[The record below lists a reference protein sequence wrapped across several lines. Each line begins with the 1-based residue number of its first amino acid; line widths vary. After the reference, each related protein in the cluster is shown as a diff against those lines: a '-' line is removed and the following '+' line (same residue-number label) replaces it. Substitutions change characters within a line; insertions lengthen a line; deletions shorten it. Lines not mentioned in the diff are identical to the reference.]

1 MRDTIWQIMGR
12 AVFLNRG
19 GAAGKPVR
27 LVGLILLAGAVLW
40 PKTGCGQELDWPD
53 NRLLPTFSTPAPVI
67 DCIDVSSASGAEID
81 LFASLEGIVNRS
93 QPRINCAST
102 ADREG
107 KFTWLNLHHLPH
119 HLINGYTA
127 ILKYR
132 TNVTGLVVP
141 DPDQPDTLNLATTIA
156 GVKNELICD
165 PNLVAALT
173 NAPYNLPVI
182 DDLRGLFSNRYQ
194 VYNYLYSNY
203 WSRCTHRLMAGMEP
217 GLHGE
222 LRDYLVATKTATV
235 WLNPG
240 PLDFADKTVLAQFL
254 SGMTAVDGVY
264 LGWWPDE
271 AKGLNWIA
279 QYGIPVLASDFLRN
293 ASLYSGVAHV
303 IHIPDIPSPPPL
315 QNKVYVSLILS
326 DGDNIQYMQHVMKLR
341 WSDAARGSIPI
352 GWTVSPLAADVDPTM
367 LDYYWSTATKN
378 DCLISGPSGAGY
390 THMENWNVANGSA
403 YARVSNPYLQR
414 SGLKVITTWNQVTA
428 GIARAFAT
436 NCPTLL
442 GLTDQSGGAYASVNN
457 GLGTIGF
464 AAAYSS
470 STRDIISSI
479 TNAARNW
486 NGHVPLF
493 LAAQANT
500 WNLTPTDLGNIAAA
514 LNTNEYVLVRP
525 DQLFLLYQQVAGGAP
540 RR

>member
-1 MRDTIWQIMGR
+1 MDFELC
-12 AVFLNRG
+12 AG
-19 GAAGKPVR
+19 GAG
-27 LVGLILLAGAVLW
+27 
-40 PKTGCGQELDWPD
+40 D
-53 NRLLPTFSTPAPVI
+53 LLPTFSTPAPVI

-107 KFTWLNLHHLPH
+107 KFTWLKLHHLPH
-119 HLINGYTA
+119 HRINGYTA

-165 PNLVAALT
+165 PSLVAALT

-203 WSRCTHRLMAGMEP
+203 WSQCTHRLMAGMEP

-303 IHIPDIPSPPPL
+303 IHVPDIPSPPPL

-390 THMENWNVANGSA
+390 THMENWNAANGSA
-403 YARVSNPYLQR
+403 YARVTKDWHDTWRFQTGVEYKVLPGLDLRAGYIYDEEAINSQYADYLLPSNNRHYF
-414 SGLKVITTWNQVTA
+414 S
-428 GIARAFAT
+428 
-436 NCPTLL
+436 L
-442 GLTDQSGGAYASVNN
+442 GP
-457 GLGTIGF
+457 GF
-464 AAAYSS
+464 HWDKWS
-470 STRDIISSI
+470 
-479 TNAARNW
+479 
-486 NGHVPLF
+486 L
-493 LAAQANT
+493 
-500 WNLTPTDLGNIAAA
+500 DLSY
-514 LNTNEYVLVRP
+514 TYVLIEDRDVTHSLSTGYANPSYLR
-525 DQLFLLYQQVAGGAP
+525 DGTAT
-540 RR
+540 